1 MPDKARRKAML
12 KIARSP
18 FERRRRINTL
28 PPAERERAL
37 RRLRDEA
44 VIRKIVRS
52 MTDDDEQTKENN
64 DRRAKQMSGKKI
76 SKERALQYRE
86 LIKLM
91 KQQEKR
97 GGEK

>member
-1 MPDKARRKAML
+1 
-12 KIARSP
+12 
-18 FERRRRINTL
+18 
-28 PPAERERAL
+28 
-37 RRLRDEA
+37 
-44 VIRKIVRS
+44 

-97 GGEK
+97 GEDKNISQASRQLKKKYGWTEQQRTNFVRAFLKAGGEFMVL